1 MSKNGRLTVVLLL
14 AFAAACTGS
23 AAPQA
28 EAQSVARAEGPA
40 DAAAL
45 ITAEDMRSRIAY
57 LASDELGG
65 RDTPSPGLELAAEY
79 LSREFAAAGLEPIPG
94 GEGFIHRYQL
104 GIRTLDTAQVELVV
118 ERGDARHALG
128 FGSDF
133 AAAPGARAEVSGAA
147 VYRAVSALAP
157 DRPDEAL
164 RGRVVVTELAGT
176 PGREWASNLRAAH
189 SAVEN
194 SGAAAI
200 VFVLDPAL
208 GPDGVRQLARGFA
221 RVRGAP
227 AGVPAFYVARA
238 AAERAFGAA
247 GRTLAEA
254 LAAEGA
260 ASVKVRA
267 PVQAPDIRAPNVVAL
282 LPGSDPVLRD
292 TYVVFSAHMD
302 HVGVGAPDASG
313 DSIFNGADDDASG
326 TAALLEVA
334 QAFAS
339 LEERPARSLIFLAVS
354 GEEKGLLGSRAF
366 ANDPPVPIGSIVAN
380 INMDMIG
387 RNSPDSIVAIG
398 LDYSSLGPLAQEVAQ
413 THAADVRLTIAPD
426 LWPQERLF
434 FRSDHFNF
442 AAKEIPAIFFFAGLH
457 EDYHRP
463 SDHVEKIDAD
473 KAARVARLVFYLGHR
488 IATEP
493 APPQWTEQGLSEVR
507 ALTRGR

>member
-1 MSKNGRLTVVLLL
+1 MNVRLL
-14 AFAAACTGS
+14 AVPLLVVACTGQG
-23 AAPQA
+23 AAPPAGAQTATRAQGAA
-28 EAQSVARAEGPA
+28 EA
-40 DAAAL
+40 AAT
-45 ITAEDMRSRIAY
+45 ITAEEMRSVIGY
-57 LASDELGG
+57 LASDELRG

-79 LSREFAAAGLEPIPG
+79 LAREFAAAGLEPIAG
-94 GEGFIHRYQL
+94 GEGFIHRYPL
-104 GIRTLDTAQVELVV
+104 NIRMVDTAQVELAV
-118 ERGDARHALG
+118 ERGGKRETLA

-133 AAAPGARAEVSGAA
+133 AAAPGARAEVSGGA

-208 GPDGVRQLARGFA
+208 EPDGVRQLARGFA
-221 RVRGAP
+221 QVRGAP
-227 AGVPAFYVARA
+227 AGVPAFYVTRA

-247 GRTLAEA
+247 GRTLADA
-254 LAAEGA
+254 LGA
-260 ASVKVRA
+260 GNSVTVTARV
-267 PVQAPDIRAPNVVAL
+267 PVHQPDIRAPNVVAV

-292 TYVVFSAHMD
+292 TYIVFSAHMD

-313 DSIFNGADDDASG
+313 DSIYNGADDDASG
-326 TAALLEVA
+326 TAALVEVA
-334 QAFAS
+334 EAFAA
-339 LEERPARSLIFLAVS
+339 LEDRPARSLIFLAVS

-398 LDYSSLGPLAQEVAQ
+398 LEYSSLGPLAQEVAR
-413 THAADVRLTIAPD
+413 THADDLRLTVAPD
-426 LWPQERLF
+426 QWPQERLF

-463 SDHVEKIDAD
+463 SDQVEKIDAD

-488 IATEP
+488 IATNPE
-493 APPQWTEQGLSEVR
+493 PPQWTEQGLADVR
-507 ALTRGR
+507 ALTSGRRR

>member
-1 MSKNGRLTVVLLL
+1 MNGRLLAIPLLVV
-14 AFAAACTGS
+14 ACTGQG
-23 AAPQA
+23 ATPQA
-28 EAQSVARAEGPA
+28 EAQTATRVEGLA
-40 DAAAL
+40 GAAAT
-45 ITAEDMRSRIAY
+45 ITADEMRSRIAY

-79 LSREFAAAGLEPIPG
+79 LSREFAAAGLEPIAG
-94 GEGFIHRYQL
+94 GEGFIHRYAL
-104 GIRTLDTAQVELVV
+104 GIRMLDTAQVAFEV
-118 ERGDARHALG
+118 ERDGARHALG
-128 FGSDF
+128 FGRDF
-133 AAAPGARAEVSGAA
+133 AAAPGARAEASGAA
-147 VYRAVSALAP
+147 VYRALGALTSGRA
-157 DRPDEAL
+157 DEAL
-164 RGRVVVTELAGT
+164 RGRVVVTELEGA
-176 PGREWASNLRAAH
+176 PGREWFANIRSVR

-194 SGAAAI
+194 SGGAGV
-200 VFVLDPAL
+200 VFVLDAAL
-208 GPDGVRQLARGFA
+208 GAEQVERLALA
-221 RVRGAP
+221 SVQVRGAP
-227 AGVPAFYVARA
+227 AGVPALYATRA

-247 GRTLAEA
+247 GRTLADA

-260 ASVKVRA
+260 ASVTVRA

-302 HVGVGAPDASG
+302 HVGIGAPDASG
-313 DSIFNGADDDASG
+313 DSIYNGADDDASG

-334 QAFAS
+334 EAFAA

-380 INMDMIG
+380 INMDMIS
-387 RNSPDSIVAIG
+387 RNAPDSVVAIG
-398 LDYSSLGPLAQEVAQ
+398 LEYSSLGPLAQEVAR
-413 THAADVRLTIAPD
+413 TYADDVRLTVAPD
-426 LWPQERLF
+426 LWPEERLF

-473 KAARVARLVFYLGHR
+473 KAARIARLVFYLGHR
-488 IATEP
+488 IATDPE
-493 APPQWTEQGLSEVR
+493 PPQWTEQGLAEVR
-507 ALTRGR
+507 ALTSGRGR